1 MREKMAASKVPVEA
15 PEAVPTPWPASK
27 VPPLAERTWK
37 RACAACAVELHFGL
51 AQIHRYPSWWTT
63 FGYADSDGFFVKCPC
78 CLGLVDV
85 KASLPGWVQKRVV

>member
-1 MREKMAASKVPVEA
+1 MARLEGAAVGRADLEA
-15 PEAVPTPWPASK
+15 GLRGV
-27 VPPLAERTWK
+27 
-37 RACAACAVELHFGL
+37 CGELHFGL